1 MLNKQERLS
10 LTLHKIQ
17 HTSENSLEIAGKK
30 AQL

>member
-10 LTLHKIQ
+10 LTLQKIQ
-17 HTSENSLEIAGKK
+17 HTFENSIDITGKN